1 MPGNFHENYAVGDL
15 RAPSERAT
23 GLVFAA
29 AAAIVALLWRN
40 SATVPWVALGIAV
53 GLAAISLIAP
63 TLLKPL
69 NVLWFRFGL
78 LLHRIV
84 NPVVMFAIFALVFV
98 PGGMLMRIWRDPL
111 RSRRIPAA
119 SSYWIDRTE
128 AGGTTGSMTNQ
139 F

>member
-40 SATVPWVALGIAV
+40 SATVPWVALGIAG
-53 GLAAISLIAP
+53 GLAALSLIAP

-69 NVLWFRFGL
+69 KVLWFKLGL
-78 LLHRIV
+78 LLR
-84 NPVVMFAIFALVFV
+84 AIS
-98 PGGMLMRIWRDPL
+98 PK
-111 RSRRIPAA
+111 
-119 SSYWIDRTE
+119 
-128 AGGTTGSMTNQ
+128 
-139 F
+139 